1 MKQPF
6 EQIIDKIESFGV
18 LEDRIRA
25 KEKHVYVSTF
35 SGSSKSLFVK
45 KIAHAENQILLLLP
59 DVQAVNEVKVELSI
73 LGLEKSVVVADD
85 LSPEMLQEKL
95 TDLNSR
101 KNFVLLSTYELL
113 KLKLP
118 TKQNI
123 ESNTTNIEIGGN
135 LSYDDL
141 IEYFNAINYNRDKYV
156 EQPGDF
162 AVRGSIIDFWSYS
175 EKQPCR
181 LEFDGD
187 FIESI
192 RHFDAE
198 TQRSADKLER
208 VTLAASL
215 APVEENLGDIFDYL
229 NNPLIF
235 ADEYELQN
243 TFQLNVV
250 SSEEKLPDDIDD
262 ELKEELYE
270 SEEELEQPASTRARH
285 ASGLPG
291 RIERGED
298 HDHDQEQVKDEKLS
312 IEELFKK
319 DAKWVIEDALGKDE
333 RIQLHLHDAPV
344 INSSYEMLSNI
355 LLDYT
360 SKQFQTIIAVENE
373 LQSKRLY
380 DLLCEFKSEMV
391 GVFDSGAVKLQ
402 IFPIKSGFVDKQSKL
417 FVLTDY
423 QIFNKPYR
431 TKLSTKAKYRKS
443 RVKDFASIKRGDF
456 VVHESFGIGQYAGL
470 EKIKIGD
477 IEQESIKILY
487 AEGGVVYVNLNYLSL
502 VKKFSSQDNVQ
513 PKLSVLGGSEWKTT
527 KKKVK
532 AKIKEAARE
541 LITLYAQRKAAK
553 GFSFSRDSI
562 WQRELEASFMYE
574 DTPDQTKVTEEVKGD
589 MEGENPMDR
598 LVCGDVG
605 FGKTEIAVRAA
616 FKAMNDGKQVALLA
630 PTTILT
636 EQHFNTFKNRLS
648 QFPVRVEALSRFQ
661 SAVKQKEIVEKVSKG
676 EVDIVVGTHRLLSK
690 DIKFKDLGLLIID
703 EEHRFGVMAK
713 EKLRSYKTNV
723 DTLTLTATPIPRT
736 LNLSLL
742 GARDLSIMATPPP
755 NRQPIYTKVAMFE
768 IPKVREW
775 ILNEIRRNG
784 QVYFVHDRIQSIEK
798 IAAYVKKYVPE
809 ISIGVAHGRMKPAEL
824 EKVIYGFLN
833 KHYHM
838 LISTKIIESGLDIP
852 NVNTIIINRADR
864 FGLAELHQLRG
875 RVGRSDRQAYAYF
888 LVPSLNAITKKAV
901 KRLQAIE
908 EYTDLGEGFSLAMRD
923 LEIRG
928 AGNLLGTEQSG
939 NIDTVGFDLYM
950 KMVDEAVEELKL
962 DEFKEIFQDLPKQQ
976 ERSEPTIDAYFELGI
991 PHSYMPDQSDRLSFY
1006 TTLFTLLK
1014 IEELDEIRDEMRDKF
1029 GRPPLT
1035 VERLIQAA
1043 VLRFHASF
1051 ALLERIIIQ
1060 KQKIIIILPKGEKE
1074 NFYKNQFVPLLTHIN
1089 SKYSKE
1095 IKFVQSNETL
1105 KLEIGNKFETAEK
1118 VLEFL
1123 ISFVQEITD
1132 VISKVGSNKEP
1143 VNKFSGRN
1151 IK

>member
-6 EQIIDKIESFGV
+6 EQIIDKIESFVV
-18 LEDRIRA
+18 LEERIKT
-25 KEKHVYVSTF
+25 KEKLIYVSPF
-35 SGSSKSLFVK
+35 CGSSKSLMIK
-45 KIAHAENQILLLLP
+45 KIAHSENQILLLLP
-59 DVQAVNEVKVELSI
+59 SVQTVNEVKVELSI
-73 LGLEKSVVVADD
+73 LGLEKFVVAADD

-118 TKQNI
+118 SKQNI
-123 ESNTTNIEIGGN
+123 EANTTNIEIGGN

-215 APVEENLGDIFDYL
+215 APAEENLGDIFDYL
-229 NNPLIF
+229 SNPLIF

-243 TFQLNVV
+243 LFIAKTV

-262 ELKEELYE
+262 ELKEELYDADE
-270 SEEELEQPASTRARH
+270 TTDQVQEQ
-285 ASGLPG
+285 
-291 RIERGED
+291 
-298 HDHDQEQVKDEKLS
+298 DHDQVKNEKLS
-312 IEELFKK
+312 IDELFEKN
-319 DAKWVIEDALGKDE
+319 ARWVIEDALGKDE
-333 RIQLHLHDAPV
+333 RVQLNLYDAPV
-344 INSSYEMLSNI
+344 INSNYELLSNI
-355 LLDYT
+355 LLDFT
-360 SKQFQTIIAVENE
+360 NKQYQTIIAVENE

-380 DLLCEFKSEMV
+380 DLLCEFRNELM
-391 GVFDSGAVKLQ
+391 GIFDSGAVKLQ

-541 LITLYAQRKAAK
+541 LITLYAKRKAAK
-553 GFSFSRDSI
+553 GFSFSADSI

-809 ISIGVAHGRMKPAEL
+809 INIGIAHGRMKPAEL

-908 EYTDLGEGFSLAMRD
+908 EYTDLGEGFNLAMRD

-939 NIDTVGFDLYM
+939 NIDSVGFDLYM
-950 KMVDEAVEELKL
+950 KMVDEAVEELKQ
-962 DEFKEIFQDLPKQQ
+962 DEFKEIFQDLPRQQ
-976 ERSEPTIDAYFELGI
+976 ERSEPTIDAFFELGI

-1006 TTLFTLLK
+1006 TTLFTLVK

-1035 VERLIQAA
+1035 VERLIQTA
-1043 VLRFHASF
+1043 VLRFYASF

-1060 KQKIIIILPKGEKE
+1060 KQKIIIILPKGDRE

-1132 VISKVGSNKEP
+1132 AISGVGINK
-1143 VNKFSGRN
+1143 
-1151 IK
+1151 

>member
-1 MKQPF
+1 MKQPPEF
-6 EQIIDKIESFGV
+6 IIDKIASFGL
-18 LEDRIRA
+18 LEEKLKT
-25 KEKHVYVSTF
+25 KEKILFVSPF
-35 SGSSKSLFVK
+35 AGSSKSLFIK
-45 KIAHAENQILLLLP
+45 KIQHSEKHILILCPSVQIL
-59 DVQAVNEVKVELSI
+59 NEVKVELSI
-73 LGLEKSVVVADD
+73 LGLEKNVITADD
-85 LSPEMLQEKL
+85 LSTEMLQEKL
-95 TDLNSR
+95 TDINSR
-101 KNFVLLSTYELL
+101 NCFILLSTYEIL

-118 TKQNI
+118 SKQNI

-135 LSYDDL
+135 LGYNDL
-141 IEYFNAINYNRDKYV
+141 IEYFNGINYNRDKYV
-156 EQPGDF
+156 EQPGDY

-192 RHFDAE
+192 RHFDPE
-198 TQRSADKLER
+198 TQRSADRLER

-215 APVEENLGDIFDYL
+215 APLEENLGDIFDYL
-229 NNPLIF
+229 NDPLIF
-235 ADEYELQN
+235 ADEYEL
-243 TFQLNVV
+243 LNVF
-250 SSEEKLPDDIDD
+250 SEKAAEKTIAEKEEIDVD
-262 ELKEELYE
+262 LREELYE
-270 SEEELEQPASTRARH
+270 SVEVEQDQNN
-285 ASGLPG
+285 
-291 RIERGED
+291 E
-298 HDHDQEQVKDEKLS
+298 QEQKVND
-312 IEELFKK
+312 IT
-319 DAKWVIEDALGKDE
+319 IEDLFSKTARWIIEHILDKDE
-333 RIQLHLHDAPV
+333 RIQLNLYDAPV
-344 INSSYEMLSNI
+344 INSNYELLSNI
-355 LLDYT
+355 LIDY
-360 SKQFQTIIAVENE
+360 SGKQFQTIIAVENE

-380 DLLCEFKSEMV
+380 DLLCEFNSELV
-391 GVFDSGAVKLQ
+391 RLFDAGKIKLQ
-402 IFPIKSGFVDKQSKL
+402 VFPIKCGFVDKHNKL

-470 EKIKIGD
+470 VKIKIGD
-477 IEQESIKILY
+477 VEQESIKILY
-487 AEGGVVYVNLNYLSL
+487 AEDGVVYVNLNYLSL
-502 VKKFSSQDNVQ
+502 VKKFSSQDNAQ

-541 LITLYAQRKAAK
+541 LITLYAIRKASK
-553 GFSFSRDSI
+553 GFSFSADSI

-574 DTPDQTKVTEEVKGD
+574 DTPDQTKVTEEVKAD

-648 QFPVRVEALSRFQ
+648 QFPVKVEALSRFQ
-661 SAVKQKEIVEKVSKG
+661 STVKQKEIVERIAKG

-755 NRQPIYTKVAMFE
+755 NRQPIYTKVSTFDVQ
-768 IPKVREW
+768 KVREW

-784 QVYFVHDRIQSIEK
+784 QIYFVHDRIQSIEK
-798 IAAYVKKYVPE
+798 IATYIKKYVPE
-809 ISIGVAHGRMKPAEL
+809 IKICIAHGKMKPAEL
-824 EKVIYGFLN
+824 EKHIYGFLN
-833 KHYHM
+833 KQYHM

-852 NVNTIIINRADR
+852 NVNTIIVNRADR

-888 LVPSLNAITKKAV
+888 LVPSLNSITKKAV

-962 DEFKEIFQDLPKQQ
+962 DEFKEVFKDLPRQQ

-991 PHSYMPDQSDRLSFY
+991 PNSYMPDQSDRLSFY
-1006 TTLFTLLK
+1006 STLFTLVK

-1029 GRPPLT
+1029 GKPPLV

-1043 VLRFHASF
+1043 VLLYHASF

-1060 KQKIIIILPKGEKE
+1060 SQKIIIVLPKGERE
-1074 NFYKNQFVPLLTHIN
+1074 NFYQNQFVPLLTYIN
-1089 SKYSKE
+1089 SRYSKE
-1095 IKFVQSNETL
+1095 IKFVQANETL
-1105 KLEIGNKFETAEK
+1105 KLELQNKYDSPEK

-1123 ISFVQEITD
+1123 ITFCQEI
-1132 VISKVGSNKEP
+1132 ISVVSKIVAK
-1143 VNKFSGRN
+1143 
-1151 IK
+1151 

>member
-18 LEDRIRA
+18 LEEEIKT
-25 KEKHVYVSTF
+25 KEKYIYVSPF
-35 SGSSKSLFVK
+35 SGSSRSLMVK
-45 KIAHAENQILLLLP
+45 KIAHAENQILLLLSS
-59 DVQAVNEVKVELSI
+59 VQAVNEVKVELSI
-73 LGLEKSVVVADD
+73 LGLEKSVVAADD
-85 LSPEMLQEKL
+85 LSTEMLQEKL

-101 KNFVLLSTYELL
+101 KNFILLSTYELL

-118 TKQNI
+118 SKQNI
-123 ESNTTNIEIGGN
+123 EANTTNIEIGGN

-198 TQRSADKLER
+198 TQCSADKLEH

-243 TFQLNVV
+243 TFLPKVV
-250 SSEEKLPDDIDD
+250 SSEVKLLNDIDD

-270 SEEELEQPASTRARH
+270 GGEELDP
-285 ASGLPG
+285 
-291 RIERGED
+291 
-298 HDHDQEQVKDEKLS
+298 DHDQEQVKNEKLS
-312 IEELFKK
+312 IDELFGKN
-319 DAKWVIEDALGKDE
+319 ARWVIEDALRNDE
-333 RIQLHLHDAPV
+333 RVQLHLYDAPV
-344 INSSYEMLSNI
+344 INSNYELLSNI
-355 LLDYT
+355 LLDFT
-360 SKQFQTIIAVENE
+360 SKKFQTIIAVENE

-380 DLLCEFKSEMV
+380 DLLCEFKSELI
-391 GVFDSGAVKLQ
+391 GIFDSGAVKLQ

-470 EKIKIGD
+470 EKIRIGD

-541 LITLYAQRKAAK
+541 LITLYAKRKAAK
-553 GFSFSRDSI
+553 GFSFSADSI

-589 MEGENPMDR
+589 MESENPMDR

-648 QFPVRVEALSRFQ
+648 QYPVRVEALSRFQ
-661 SAVKQKEIVEKVSKG
+661 TAVKQKEIVEKVAKG
-676 EVDIVVGTHRLLSK
+676 EVDIVIGTHRLLSK
-690 DIKFKDLGLLIID
+690 DIMFKDLGLLIID

-713 EKLRSYKTNV
+713 EKLRSYKANV

-755 NRQPIYTKVAMFE
+755 NRQPIYTKVSVFE

-775 ILNEIRRNG
+775 ILSEIRRNG

-798 IAAYVKKYVPE
+798 IAAYVNKYVPE
-809 ISIGVAHGRMKPAEL
+809 INIGIAHGRMKPAEL

-950 KMVDEAVEELKL
+950 KMVDEAVEELKQ

-1006 TTLFTLLK
+1006 TTLFTLVK

-1043 VLRFHASF
+1043 VLRFYASF

-1060 KQKIIIILPKGEKE
+1060 KQKIIIVLPKGERE
-1074 NFYKNQFVPLLTHIN
+1074 NFYQNKFVPLLTHIN

-1105 KLEIGNKFETAEK
+1105 KLEIGNKFESAEK

-1132 VISKVGSNKEP
+1132 VISKLGSNK
-1143 VNKFSGRN
+1143 
-1151 IK
+1151 